1 MTWSALQL
9 RGISFNGPRVEAP
22 ASLKFQRGLNIICG
36 ASDTGKSFIVEA
48 IDFLLGGGDPLRDIP
63 ARVGY
68 DRARLVLEQA
78 DDDAFTIERS
88 TSGGGFRR
96 FDGVWLS
103 GEAEGK
109 AVILREKHA
118 KGRRDTLSALLLSIV
133 GLEEQIVRKN
143 KAGETR
149 TLSFRDL
156 ARLVIVQEGE
166 IIKRFS
172 PIFSGQWTQK
182 TVENSVLKL
191 LLTGVDDSAVVGQ
204 ADRSRTKQG
213 NSSKVELIDEWIAEL
228 YAEIDSHGGSREE
241 AEEQLAH
248 LAATIERQRESMKK
262 LRDKLDDRL
271 ALRRDILREL
281 DELSRRIEEL
291 GDLFSRFDL
300 LKTHYHVDL
309 ERLAAIEE
317 SGCLFMHLDRK
328 PCPLCGALPE
338 MQHQNDACAGNIE
351 TVVHAATAEIAKI
364 KRLLVELD
372 QTVTDLTSEAA
383 ELSTRRSQLD
393 TQFSELDHEIRETIS
408 PDLGDAQST
417 FSELVEKAGE
427 IRHVVDMY
435 ERSERLEGQK
445 RDLLETTEEPAEIDK
460 PHFDLS
466 KSVLDDFATKVKD
479 LLKTWGFPGCDRVYL
494 DETSADIVINGQ
506 PRASRGKGLRAITH
520 AAMTIGLMEF
530 CKERTLPHPGFVVL
544 DSPLLA
550 YWAPEGPADSLQGSD
565 LKERFYE
572 YLADTHSDSQV
583 IIIENEH
590 PQASL
595 HGRIG
600 LTVFTKNPQEG
611 RYGFFPFTDE

>member
-1 MTWSALQL
+1 M
-9 RGISFNGPRVEAP
+9 E
-22 ASLKFQRGLNIICG
+22 FQRGLNIICG
-36 ASDTGKSFIVEA
+36 ASDTGKSFLVEA
-48 IDFLLGGGDPLRDIP
+48 VDFLLGGGDPLRDIP

-68 DRARLVLEQA
+68 DRARLILEQA
-78 DDDAFTIERS
+78 DGDTFTIERS

-96 FDGVWLS
+96 FDGIWLS
-103 GEAEGK
+103 EDPEAN

-133 GLEEQIVRKN
+133 GLEEQIVRRN

-172 PIFSGQWTQK
+172 PIFSGQWIQK
-182 TVENSVLKL
+182 TVENSVFKL

-204 ADRSRTKQG
+204 ADKSHTKQG

-228 YAEIDSHGGSREE
+228 YAEIDSHGIRREE

-248 LAATIERQRESMKK
+248 LTATIERQRESLKK

-271 ALRRDILREL
+271 ARRRDILLEL
-281 DELSRRIEEL
+281 EGMSRRIEEV
-291 GDLFSRFDL
+291 GDLFSRFAL
-300 LKTHYHVDL
+300 LKTHYNVDL

-338 MQHQNDACAGNIE
+338 MQHQDDACAGNIE

-364 KRLLVELD
+364 RRLLIELD
-372 QTVTDLTSEAA
+372 QTVADLTSEAA
-383 ELSTRRSQLD
+383 ELNIRKNQLNA
-393 TQFSELDHEIRETIS
+393 QFSELDREIRETIS
-408 PDLGDAQST
+408 PDLGDAQSA
-417 FSELVEKAGE
+417 FSELVEKTGE

-445 RDLLETTEEPAEIDK
+445 RDLLETTEESAEIDI
-460 PHFDLS
+460 PPYIDLS

-479 LLKTWGFPGCDRVYL
+479 LLNTWGFPGCDRVYF
-494 DETSADIVINGQ
+494 DEASADIVINGQ

-530 CKERTLPHPGFVVL
+530 CKERALPHPGFVVL

-572 YLADTHSDSQV
+572 YLADTHRDSQV

-611 RYGFFPFTDE
+611 RYGFFPFVDE